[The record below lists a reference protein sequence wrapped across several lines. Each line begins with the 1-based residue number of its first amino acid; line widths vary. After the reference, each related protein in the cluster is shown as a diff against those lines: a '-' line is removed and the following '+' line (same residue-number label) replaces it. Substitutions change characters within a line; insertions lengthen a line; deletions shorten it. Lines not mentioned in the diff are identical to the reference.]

1 MAIGSSK
8 RRMNAAEQA
17 ERQWAANSPA
27 DYVNQNKEAMDA
39 VTGQVG
45 SGFDWNTAADAYQQY
60 RQRATQSAQAAADNA
75 KANAVNLGRR
85 VWLQLCRQRGRPEPA
100 AGPGGH

>member
-1 MAIGSSK
+1 MAIGTSK
-8 RRMNAAEQA
+8 RRKNQAEAA

-60 RQRATQSAQAAADNA
+60 RQRATQSAQAAAD
-75 KANAVNLGRR
+75 K
-85 VWLQLCRQRGRPEPA
+85 
-100 AGPGGH
+100 

>member
-45 SGFDWNTAADAYQQY
+45 SGFDWNTAADAYQ
-60 RQRATQSAQAAADNA
+60 
-75 KANAVNLGRR
+75 
-85 VWLQLCRQRGRPEPA
+85 
-100 AGPGGH
+100 

>member
-1 MAIGSSK
+1 MAIGTSK
-8 RRMNAAEQA
+8 RRKNQAEAA
-17 ERQWAANSPA
+17 ERQWAANNPA

-75 KANAVNLGRR
+75 KANAANLAGGYGSSYADSVAAQNQRQALGR
-85 VWLQLCRQRGRPEPA
+85 
-100 AGPGGH
+100 H